1 VSLRYPGSKPTPI
14 TFVLDLGLPKKSGAT
29 VLGEIRMRNLQ
40 VPVRV
45 ITACGAFDDASRDL
59 TTELLLHIEALRDV

>member
-1 VSLRYPGSKPTPI
+1 MT
-14 TFVLDLGLPKKSGAT
+14 
-29 VLGEIRMRNLQ
+29 NLQ